1 MRAFVFLLLLTPAIV
16 FAQRKDFEISGQL
29 TGLANGSLIFL
40 TDGNNPTDT
49 VAKDILKEGKFKLTG
64 NVNEPNLYYLNF
76 GGKKKDLLFVG
87 NDAIKVSGSID
98 DLKTLKI
105 TGSASHADF
114 VQFQEIF
121 NPLFQ
126 KYSQLNQQAKMKG
139 LSDSLSLQINVA
151 YNEIHKQLEQFISTH
166 KSSYVSPFVLVVTS
180 QVNDNPALLEKRFSM
195 LDEKVQKGYFG
206 SYLKN
211 IIDEAKIG
219 AIGSEAIDFTQN
231 DVNGNPVQLSSFK
244 GKYVLVDFWA
254 SWCGPCRMENPN
266 LVVAYNK
273 FKDKNFTVLG
283 VSLDRAKE
291 PWLKAIQ
298 DDNLSWT
305 QVSDLKFWSNEAA
318 QKYKIQ
324 MIPQNFLVGPDGKIV
339 AKNLRGPALE
349 SKLCELL
356 GCN

>member
-1 MRAFVFLLLLTPAIV
+1 MIV
-16 FAQRKDFEISGQL
+16 FGQRKDFEISGQL

-87 NDAIKVSGSID
+87 NDVIKVSGSID

-126 KYSQLNQQAKMKG
+126 KYSQLNQQAKMSG

-231 DVNGNPVQLSSFK
+231 DVNGNPVQLYSFK

>member
-1 MRAFVFLLLLTPAIV
+1 
-16 FAQRKDFEISGQL
+16 
-29 TGLANGSLIFL
+29 
-40 TDGNNPTDT
+40 

-126 KYSQLNQQAKMKG
+126 KYSQLNQQAKMSG